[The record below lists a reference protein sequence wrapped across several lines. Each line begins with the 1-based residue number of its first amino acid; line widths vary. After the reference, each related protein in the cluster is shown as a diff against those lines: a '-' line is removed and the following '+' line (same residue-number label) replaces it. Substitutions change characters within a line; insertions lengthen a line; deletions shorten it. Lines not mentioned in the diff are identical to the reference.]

1 MYDIWGALM
10 DILINN
16 PIKISIDTIEIDE
29 HLPSLELCI
38 SIDIEKVV
46 AN

>member
-1 MYDIWGALM
+1 M

-29 HLPSLELCI
+29 HWPSLKLYI

-46 AN
+46 SS

>member
-1 MYDIWGALM
+1 M

-29 HLPSLELCI
+29 HLPSLKLYI

-46 AN
+46 SS